1 MKYYTI
7 PPPPKLAPYV
17 RFFWVFEGDTITSS
31 GNPYVYR
38 SMADGCVELIFHFE
52 GSFDELSRSGTL
64 KSSFSE
70 IHGQSQFFRR
80 FITRQFQRRFKQL
93 SGFPLKL
100 YARIIRFGAA
110 MQRYGNNF
118 RSLTDIAY
126 ECGYYDQS
134 HFIHDFKEFSGY
146 HPKQYFSGRTEGI
159 EWRES

>member
-1 MKYYTI
+1 VNI
-7 PPPPKLAPYV
+7 
-17 RFFWVFEGDTITSS
+17 FNF
-31 GNPYVYR
+31 
-38 SMADGCVELIFHFE
+38 ADNYC
-52 GSFDELSRSGTL
+52 LSL
-64 KSSFSE
+64 
-70 IHGQSQFFRR
+70 
-80 FITRQFQRRFKQL
+80 RQFQRRFKEL
-93 SGFPLKL
+93 SGFPPKL